1 MSLLNENFDI
11 TENDI
16 VSIIIKYFLN
26 NYYKPRL
33 SNFSLS
39 NFKFEIDEHLYYYAG
54 NKIFTQ
60 IEYDGNPENWEL
72 RFTLRDGVATF
83 KLIKFGCNWSQCG
96 EYLINTIADY
106 NGVFLPIVNLKMLF
120 NIFNHEPIK
129 L

>member
-1 MSLLNENFDI
+1 MSLLDEEFDI

-33 SNFSLS
+33 SD
-39 NFKFEIDEHLYYYAG
+39 FKFEIDEHLYYYAG
-54 NKIFTQ
+54 NKILTQ
-60 IEYDGNPENWEL
+60 IEYDGNPENWQL
-72 RFTLRDGVATF
+72 MFNLHDGVATF
-83 KLIKFGCNWSQCG
+83 KLIKHGCNWGRCG

-106 NGVFLPIVNLKMLF
+106 NGVFLSSINLKMLF

>member
-11 TENDI
+11 TKNDI

-26 NYYKPRL
+26 NYYTPRL
-33 SNFSLS
+33 ANFR
-39 NFKFEIDEHLYYYAG
+39 FEIDEHLYYYAG

-72 RFTLRDGVATF
+72 RFTMSGGVAIF
-83 KLIKFGCNWSQCG
+83 KLIKFGGNWGQCG
-96 EYLINTIADY
+96 EYLINPIADY
-106 NGVFLPIVNLKMLF
+106 DGVFLSNINLKMLF

-129 L
+129 LYG

>member
-11 TENDI
+11 TKNDI
-16 VSIIIKYFLN
+16 VLIIIKYFLN
-26 NYYKPRL
+26 NYYKYPHL
-33 SNFSLS
+33 TIY
-39 NFKFEIDEHLYYYAG
+39 KVEIDEHLYYYAG

-83 KLIKFGCNWSQCG
+83 KLIKFGCNWGRCG

-106 NGVFLPIVNLKMLF
+106 DGVFLSNINLKMLF

-129 L
+129 LYG

>member
-1 MSLLNENFDI
+1 MSLLDKEFDI
-11 TENDI
+11 NENDI
-16 VSIIIKYFLN
+16 VLIIIKYFLN
-26 NYYKPRL
+26 NYK
-33 SNFSLS
+33 SSLILYEW
-39 NFKFEIDEHLYYYAG
+39 EIDKHLYYYAG

-83 KLIKFGCNWSQCG
+83 KLIKFGCNWGQCG

-106 NGVFLPIVNLKMLF
+106 NGVFLPIVNLKTLF

>member
-1 MSLLNENFDI
+1 MSLLDEEFDI

-33 SNFSLS
+33 SD
-39 NFKFEIDEHLYYYAG
+39 FKFEIDDHLYYYAG
-54 NKIFTQ
+54 NKILAQ
-60 IEYDGNPENWEL
+60 IEYDGNPENWQL

-83 KLIKFGCNWSQCG
+83 KLIKHGCNWGRCG

-106 NGVFLPIVNLKMLF
+106 NGVFLSSINLKMLF